1 MSYNKDDIGNVDNDM
16 VQVSHVRKIKKDAYY
31 MTSSDGPGLIITM
44 VKLKENDKDNNYEE
58 WAKIMQL
65 ALHSKKNWDLSM
77 EQFPFQKTIQTKRK
91 NGEKSRLWNKL
102 EPAVLEV
109 LEGGSTTFNRAPDI
123 NIFKYTGTND
133 KLKIN
138 SIQRCYIT
146 PRVEH
151 SSRDMF
157 EIYPRIATRLSLR
170 VNGKVIAVDTILP
183 LNPDNSSSTKHMTQ
197 VDIFTLAS
205 YHPAIEVI
213 RKVCVGYDSWVMEF
227 YK

>member
-1 MSYNKDDIGNVDNDM
+1 MSYDKEDIGNVNNDM
-16 VQVSHVRKIKKDAYY
+16 VQESHVSKIKKDAYY
-31 MTSSDGPGLIITM
+31 MASSDGPGLIITT
-44 VKLKENDKDNNYEE
+44 VQLKENDKDNNYEE

-77 EQFPFQKTIQTKRK
+77 EQFPFHKTIQTKRK
-91 NGEKSRLWNKL
+91 NSEKSRLWNKL

-109 LEGGSTTFNRAPDI
+109 LEGGAQHLIGLLT
-123 NIFKYTGTND
+123 
-133 KLKIN
+133 
-138 SIQRCYIT
+138 YIYSNT
-146 PRVEH
+146 QKQMIRVEH

-157 EIYPRIATRLSLR
+157 EIYSRIATWLSLPL
-170 VNGKVIAVDTILP
+170 NSKVIAVDTILP

-205 YHPAIEVI
+205 YHPGGKERTEQEYLALAIKVI